1 MKNTNIIKLI
11 DDELD
16 KESKRIFEILMK
28 LYKEKKI
35 VNKLFSDLIKEN
47 YKINS
52 NRFKYMSNR

>member
-1 MKNTNIIKLI
+1 MKNTNIMKLI

-16 KESKRIFEILMK
+16 KEAKRIFEILMK

-47 YKINS
+47 IDDTYFFIQ
-52 NRFKYMSNR
+52 R

>member
-35 VNKLFSDLIKEN
+35 VN

-52 NRFKYMSNR
+52 KRFKYMSNR

>member
-1 MKNTNIIKLI
+1 MKNTNIMKLI

-28 LYKEKKI
+28 LYKERKI

-47 YKINS
+47 IDDMNCTL
-52 NRFKYMSNR
+52 

>member
-1 MKNTNIIKLI
+1 MKNTNIMKLI

-28 LYKEKKI
+28 LYKERKI

-47 YKINS
+47 IADRYLFFYSK
-52 NRFKYMSNR
+52 